1 MTSMATE
8 RALLTTSGLTV
19 RFGGLVA
26 VDDVDLHVDAGELV
40 GLIGPNGA
48 GKSTCIDAVS
58 GFVPST
64 GTVHFL
70 GDDISATSPQRRARA
85 GLGRTFQSLEL
96 FGDLSVEENLLV
108 AAERPQWWA
117 PLADVV
123 RPRRRCAADALEW
136 ATGVL
141 GIDDLLGRMPDDL
154 SLGQRKLVGVAR
166 ALVGD
171 PRVVLLDEP
180 AAGLDSDE
188 SLVLGQAIRRVVDHG
203 TSVLLIDHD
212 MGLVLGICNRIYV
225 LEFGRIIAHGGPA
238 AIRADERVREAYL
251 GTDDHSDGTANPT
264 GQAADDAAEAR

>member
-1 MTSMATE
+1 MTTE
-8 RALLTTSGLTV
+8 HTSAENGGVGALLRTSGLSV

-26 VDDVDLHVDAGELV
+26 LDAVDLDVGPGELV

-48 GKSTCIDAVS
+48 GKTTCIDAIT

-64 GTVHFL
+64 GVVRFL
-70 GDDISATSPQRRARA
+70 DEDLSRLPPQRRARA

-96 FGDLSVEENLLV
+96 FGDLTVEENLLV
-108 AAERPQWWA
+108 AAERPRWWA

-123 RPRRRCAADALEW
+123 APRRRCRSDALDW

-141 GIDDLLGRMPDDL
+141 GIEDLLEAMPDDL

-166 ALVGD
+166 ALVGE

-188 SLVLGQAIRRVVDHG
+188 SLELGQAIRRVVEHG

-212 MGLVLGICNRIYV
+212 MGLVLGICQRIYV
-225 LEFGRIIAHGGPA
+225 LEFGRVIAHGGTGE
-238 AIRADERVREAYL
+238 IRNDPRVREAYL
-251 GTDDHSDGTANPT
+251 GVDAPEGT
-264 GQAADDAAEAR
+264 

>member
-1 MTSMATE
+1 MSE
-8 RALLTTSGLTV
+8 HGPLLATSGLTV

-26 VDDVDLHVDAGELV
+26 VDGVDLHVGPRELV

-64 GTVHFL
+64 GAVRFC
-70 GDDISATSPQRRARA
+70 GDDITGLPPQRRVRA

-96 FGDLSVEENLLV
+96 FGDLTVEENLLV
-108 AAERPQWWA
+108 AAERPRWWA

-123 RPRRRCAADALEW
+123 RPRRRCASDALDW

-141 GIDDLLGRMPDDL
+141 GIDDLLDRMPDDL

-166 ALVGD
+166 ALVGE

-188 SLVLGQAIRRVVDHG
+188 SLVLGQAIRRVVEHG

-212 MGLVLGICNRIYV
+212 MGLVLGICERIYV
-225 LEFGRIIAHGGPA
+225 LEFGRIIAHGPPA
-238 AIRADERVREAYL
+238 TIRTDERVREAYL
-251 GTDDHSDGTANPT
+251 GTDATAH
-264 GQAADDAAEAR
+264 DAAAPGRAAEEP

>member
-1 MTSMATE
+1 MT
-8 RALLTTSGLTV
+8 ALLETSGLTV

-26 VDDVDLHVDAGELV
+26 VNEVDLHVGPGELV

-48 GKSTCIDAVS
+48 GKTTCIDAIT
-58 GFVPST
+58 GFVPNT
-64 GTVHFL
+64 GVVRFL
-70 GDDISATSPQRRARA
+70 DQDISRLPPQRRARA

-96 FGDLSVEENLLV
+96 FGDLTVEENLLV
-108 AAERPQWWA
+108 AAERPRWWA

-123 RPRRRCAADALEW
+123 APRRRCRSDALDW

-141 GIDDLLGRMPDDL
+141 GIEDLLDTMPDDL

-180 AAGLDSDE
+180 AAGLDSNE
-188 SLVLGQAIRRVVDHG
+188 SLVLGQAIQRVVEHG

-212 MGLVLGICNRIYV
+212 MGLVLGICRRIYV
-225 LEFGRIIAHGGPA
+225 LEFGRVIAHGGTES
-238 AIRADERVREAYL
+238 IRTDPRVREAYL
-251 GTDDHSDGTANPT
+251 GVDTPE
-264 GQAADDAAEAR
+264 EA